1 MWARLASLVGAK
13 PREPNG
19 HLPWR
24 KRHLVRW
31 FDTWDLDPLGYHF
44 EELKLV
50 SRVCDTLKVTTYDNE
65 TEELVVVYV
74 RNRPR

>member
-1 MWARLASLVGAK
+1 MKVGDLVVWNGNDTCSGKAVIVVGTK

-31 FDTWDLDPLGYHF
+31 FDTWDLDPLGYHW

-50 SRVCDTLKVTTYDNE
+50 SRVCDT
-65 TEELVVVYV
+65 
-74 RNRPR
+74 

>member
-1 MWARLASLVGAK
+1 MKVGDLVVWNGNDTCSGKAGIAVGTK

-31 FDTWDLDPLGYHF
+31 FDTWDLDPLGYHL
-44 EELKLV
+44 EELRIV
-50 SRVCDTLKVTTYDNE
+50 SRVCDT
-65 TEELVVVYV
+65 
-74 RNRPR
+74 